1 MTKQKTRK
9 GQVLYDINPFMSAAT
24 VHVTT
29 RRVTNKKGDMMIVSQ
44 DGGEII
50 APVAGF
56 WQSQEVD
63 STQFVKLYVNGVKAL
78 TDLTRAGTKVF
89 EVLYLEVQKN
99 IGHDRI
105 YMSFGLVDQSL
116 NAMSEATY
124 GRGMRELIAK
134 DFIAPTAQ
142 IGWFWLN
149 PDYLWNG
156 DRLAFVKQYWKVPSP
171 V

>member
-1 MTKQKTRK
+1 MKEQAVNNAKHRPR
-9 GQVLYDINPFMSAAT
+9 YEHNPF
-24 VHVTT
+24 VEGLHTT
-29 RRVTNKKGDMMIVSQ
+29 SEMYS
-44 DGGEII
+44 
-50 APVAGF
+50 AGF
-56 WQSQEVD
+56 WPSPDGE
-63 STQFVKLYVNGVKAL
+63 SPRFVKLYGHGAKAL
-78 TDLTRAGTKVF
+78 KDFTKAGTKVF

-99 IGHDRI
+99 IGQDRI

-156 DRLAFVKQYWKVPSP
+156 DRLAFVKQYWKAPSHS
-171 V
+171 